1 MALKRT
7 VLAVWL
13 PEPLTVATWIERSLT
28 TFSFSGTGCVS
39 VTSTWVIPIRLLWS
53 SPLPKGRSR
62 RSYLPGPELALKR
75 ARKLLRG
82 PPQQELRNPQGTAK
96 KRHLISRLSLS
107 SRLRCLRARK
117 ASDTSSVA
125 PIIYQMKPD
134 PEVMPLAPALVHL
147 QGHKRE

>member
-53 SPLPKGRSR
+53 SPLPQGRSR
-62 RSYLPGPELALKR
+62 RSCLLGPELALKR

-82 PPQQELRNPQGTAK
+82 P
-96 KRHLISRLSLS
+96 
-107 SRLRCLRARK
+107 
-117 ASDTSSVA
+117 
-125 PIIYQMKPD
+125 
-134 PEVMPLAPALVHL
+134 APAGAPKSAGHGEKTTPHLSPESLVPIALPSRPEGECHL
-147 QGHKRE
+147 LCSSHSRPDE